1 MSDTVSADN
10 MASSGQP
17 ADVRFDPTLLK
28 GFVTDSI
35 AHWSAAVPDKLA
47 IVARG
52 VKISYRELHQQT
64 NQIARALQNLGIGP
78 GVRASFVLTRGPRTV
93 LLLIAIL
100 KTGATYVPID
110 ASSPLNRIRDC
121 IEDANP
127 GVLIV
132 EDASQFSDDIVPNC
146 AVISL
151 NDLFARSTGLETDDL
166 TNAAAL
172 LKSEAH
178 AYIIFTSGSTGRP
191 KGVPISHAA
200 LSNFV
205 AGNQIECIRVQH
217 DDVVFQGF
225 SPASDGHHEEIWPT
239 FAAGG
244 TLAVATAKE
253 VYSGIDLGAFLNDFH
268 VTIVSCA
275 PTLLS
280 MLEEDVPTLKRIL
293 FGAENLPAALV
304 NRWWTKNREVLN
316 TYGPTEATV
325 GATFSFS
332 KPGEAI
338 TIGKPL
344 PNYFCYVL
352 DEQLNVV
359 PEGAEGELCISGV
372 GLSPGYMGRDD
383 LTAEKFLDNPHAIA
397 GTFTDKLY
405 RTGDRARIDANGNIV
420 WLGRI
425 DGQIKI
431 RGHRIE
437 LSEIESCLA
446 ACPGVQSGVVSV
458 RDTEAGD
465 KMLAALIVVRD
476 PEDFDISAV
485 LMQMRDNLPAHMI
498 PAVFE
503 HVERIPRLPSGKVDR
518 AACQLL
524 RGAIFRIER
533 EIVPAQTENEQLVI
547 DTWKEL
553 FGIEEISA
561 TDDFFRDL
569 GGYSLLASRF
579 ISKMRTHRVFARVSV
594 LELYENPSVRGFA
607 AMLDNQVESE
617 HKIPDFHPVSRST
630 YMAAKFWQAI
640 GILILFAIQGFF
652 WLGPILAAIYLSAEI
667 GHHDYIAL
675 ILGLALHA
683 ISVPLLLGLVIALK
697 WIVVGRTK
705 PGSYPLWGS
714 TYVRWWF
721 VNRLISIAPVTHITG
736 TPLAS
741 VYLRCLGARVGKNV
755 LIESLEIDCPDL
767 LDIGNDCSLENS
779 SWIHAAEVAYGQLH
793 LRSVKIEDGCSI
805 GVRAGLSG
813 GATMQRG
820 SSLRDLTCIRAGI
833 SVPAGE
839 EWQGSIARKAET
851 RMLPEY
857 DPAKQPSQGKLLT
870 YALIQVFLVIVLA
883 MLEAVPFVSVAFTL
897 YNSSKVFLAYL
908 WEPVYAL
915 ALVSAA
921 AVQVLLV
928 KWAIIGRLKPGTY
941 DYPGFT
947 WLRKWFSEKHLE
959 LCSPLIV
966 PLYDS
971 LFTRPWCIALGMK
984 CGPRCEIALPRRMPY
999 DLVEMGAESFLASE
1013 VSIGRPIRRNGKI
1026 FLERTIV
1033 GTRAFL
1039 GNDSVVPQ
1047 GCHVPDE
1054 FLLGVLSVCPSNDQ
1068 VKASENGHDQAW
1080 LGSPAFRMPN
1090 RQVMDSFDP
1099 TQTYK
1104 PTTSLYLQRLMH
1116 ETARVVLPGL
1126 CQLVV
1131 ASLLVEGFVL
1141 IWNEHTLTAAVLA
1154 VPLLYLLGA
1163 FMGAGICWLSKKLFI
1178 GTYRPT
1184 IQPLWSQFVWKTET
1198 HSAILHD
1205 FGAPLFITTI
1215 IGTPYVSAFMRF
1227 LGCAVGDRA
1236 FINSTDWT
1244 ESDLI
1249 SIGEDAAINANAPLQ
1264 AHLFEDRVMKV
1275 GPIKVGDRCSVG
1287 NYSVILC
1294 ESELK
1299 NDAHVGHLSLVMK
1312 GETIPSHTF
1321 WAGSPAQACD
1331 DVDLVQETFPTQV

>member
-1 MSDTVSADN
+1 MSDSMSADN
-10 MASSGQP
+10 EAFERSSAEMQ
-17 ADVRFDPTLLK
+17 FDPALLE
-28 GFVTDSI
+28 GFVTDPI
-35 AHWSAAVPDKLA
+35 LRWSRHAPDKIA
-47 IVARG
+47 IVSRNF
-52 VKISYRELHQQT
+52 KLSYRQLHEQT

-78 GVRASFVLTRGPRTV
+78 GQRASFVLTRGPRTV
-93 LLLIAIL
+93 LLLISIL

-110 ASSPLNRIRDC
+110 ASSPLNRINDC

-127 GVLIV
+127 GVVIV
-132 EDASQFSDDIVPNC
+132 EDPTNFADI
-146 AVISL
+146 
-151 NDLFARSTGLETDDL
+151 STGAHLLSLSNLLDASAELDSSDL
-166 TNAAAL
+166 PQGL
-172 LKSEAH
+172 LTQSNH
-178 AYIIFTSGSTGRP
+178 AYVIFTSGSTGRP
-191 KGVPISHAA
+191 KGVPITHAA
-200 LSNFV
+200 LTNFV
-205 AGNQIECIRVQH
+205 AGNQIACIRVEHQ
-217 DDVVFQGF
+217 DVVFQGF

-239 FAAGG
+239 LAAGG

-253 VYSGIDLGAFLNDFH
+253 VYSGIDLAQFLNDYG

-280 MLEEDVPTLKRIL
+280 MVEVDVPTIKRIL

-304 NRWWTKNREVLN
+304 NRWWSPQREILN

-332 KPGEAI
+332 RPGEPI

-344 PNYFCYVL
+344 PNYYCYVL
-352 DEQLNVV
+352 DESLNIL
-359 PEGAEGELCISGV
+359 PQGTEGELCISGV

-383 LTAEKFLDNPHAIA
+383 LTAEKFLPNPHAVP
-397 GTFTDKLY
+397 GTYTEFLY
-405 RTGDRARIDANGNIV
+405 RTGDRAKVDQAGNIV

-425 DGQIKI
+425 DGQVKI

-465 KMLAALIVVRD
+465 KMLAALIVARD
-476 PEDFDISAV
+476 LAEFDISAV
-485 LMQMRDNLPAHMI
+485 LMQMRDTLPAHMI

-518 AACQLL
+518 SACQQL
-524 RGAIFRIER
+524 RGAAFRIER
-533 EIVPAQTENEQLVI
+533 EIVPARTPNEQLVI

-553 FGIEEISA
+553 FGIDEVSA

-579 ISKMRTHRVFARVSV
+579 ISKVRTHKAFTRVSV
-594 LELYENPSVRGFA
+594 LELYENPSVRAFA
-607 AMLDNQVESE
+607 SVLDSQVASE
-617 HKIPDFHPVSRST
+617 HKIPDFHPVSRAT
-630 YMAAKFWQAI
+630 YVAARVWQAV
-640 GILILFAIQGFF
+640 GILVLFAIQGVF
-652 WLGPILAAIYLSAEI
+652 WLGPILAAIYLSTDI
-667 GHHDYIAL
+667 GHHDIVAL
-675 ILGLALHA
+675 VLGLAFHA
-683 ISVPLLLGLVIALK
+683 ISVPLLIGVVIALK
-697 WIVVGRTK
+697 WIVAGK
-705 PGSYPLWGS
+705 FEPGSYPLWGS
-714 TYVRWWF
+714 VYCRWWF
-721 VNRLISIAPVTHITG
+721 VTRLIGIAPVTHITG
-736 TPLAS
+736 TPFAAM
-741 VYLRCLGARVGKNV
+741 YMRCLGAKVGKNV
-755 LIESLEIDCPDL
+755 FIESLEFDCPDL
-767 LDIGNDCSLENS
+767 IEIGDDCNLENS
-779 SWIHAAEVAYGQLH
+779 AWIHAAEVAYGQLH
-793 LRSVKIEDGCSI
+793 LRKVKIGDGCCI
-805 GVRAGLSG
+805 GVRSGLSG
-813 GATMQRG
+813 GATMERG
-820 SSLRDLTCIRAGI
+820 SSLRDLTCVRSGI
-833 SVPAGE
+833 TVPAGE
-839 EWQGSIARKAET
+839 EWQGSIARKADS
-851 RMLPEY
+851 RLLPDY
-857 DPAKQPSQGKLLT
+857 DPDKQPTRSKLFV
-870 YALIQVFLVIVLA
+870 YGAIQAFLIIILA
-883 MLEAVPFVSVAFTL
+883 MLESLPFVSVAFTL
-897 YNSSKVFLAYL
+897 YNSSKVLLAYV

-915 ALVSAA
+915 ALVGVAA
-921 AVQVLLV
+921 IQVLV
-928 KWAIIGRLKPGTY
+928 IKWTVLPRLKPGTY
-941 DYPGFT
+941 KYPGFL
-947 WLRKWFSEKHLE
+947 WLRKWFTEKHLE
-959 LCSPLIV
+959 LCSGILV

-1013 VSIGRPIRRNGKI
+1013 VSIGRPIRRNGEL
-1026 FLERTIV
+1026 FLEHTTVGHRT
-1033 GTRAFL
+1033 FL

-1054 FLLGVLSVCPSNDQ
+1054 FLLGVLSVCPTDEQVNSASDQ
-1068 VKASENGHDQAW
+1068 HDQAW

-1104 PTTSLYLQRLMH
+1104 PTTNLYIQRLVH
-1116 ETARVVLPGL
+1116 EAARVVLPGL
-1126 CQLVV
+1126 CQLIV
-1131 ASLLVEGFVL
+1131 ASILVEGFVK
-1141 IWNEHTLTAAVLA
+1141 IWNDYSLGLA
-1154 VPLLYLLGA
+1154 VINIPFLYLVGA
-1163 FMGAGICWLSKKLFI
+1163 LIGAGICWVSKKLFI

-1215 IGTPYVSAFMRF
+1215 IGTPYISSFMRL
-1227 LGCAVGDRA
+1227 LGCSVGERA

-1249 SIGEDAAINANAPLQ
+1249 SIGDDAAINANAPLQ

-1331 DVDLVQETFPTQV
+1331 DVDLTPEASAISV

>member
-1 MSDTVSADN
+1 MSDPISADN
-10 MASSGQP
+10 AAFERSS
-17 ADVRFDPTLLK
+17 ADPGFDPTLLE
-28 GFVTDSI
+28 GFVTDHIGRWSQI
-35 AHWSAAVPDKLA
+35 APDKPA
-47 IVARG
+47 IVSRG
-52 VKISYRELHQQT
+52 VSISYRELHSKT
-64 NQIARALQNLGIGP
+64 NQIARVLQGAGIGP
-78 GVRASFVLTRGPRTV
+78 GQRASFVLTRGPRTV
-93 LLLIAIL
+93 LLLISIL

-110 ASSPLNRIRDC
+110 ASSPLTRINDC
-121 IEDANP
+121 IEDAAP

-132 EDASQFSDDIVPNC
+132 ENRES
-146 AVISL
+146 
-151 NDLFARSTGLETDDL
+151 FADL
-166 TNAAAL
+166 TAQCPIMTLAELFSAAEQASDADLPSSL
-172 LKSEAH
+172 LKSENY
-178 AYIIFTSGSTGRP
+178 AYVIFTSGSTGRP
-191 KGVPISHAA
+191 KGVPISQAA
-200 LSNFV
+200 LTNFV
-205 AGNQIECIRVQH
+205 AGNQIACIRVDH
-217 DDVVFQGF
+217 HDVVFQGF

-239 FAAGG
+239 LAAGG

-253 VYSGIDLGAFLNDFH
+253 VYSGLDLGSFLNDFR

-280 MLEEDVPTLKRIL
+280 MVEEDVPSIKRIL

-304 NRWWTKNREVLN
+304 NRWWTPSREILN

-332 KPGEAI
+332 RPGEAI

-344 PNYFCYVL
+344 PNYYCYVL
-352 DEQLNVV
+352 DEQLNRV
-359 PEGAEGELCISGV
+359 PQGAEGELCISGV

-383 LTAEKFLDNPHAIA
+383 LTAEKFLNNPHAVP
-397 GTFTDKLY
+397 GTYTDKLY
-405 RTGDRARIDANGNIV
+405 RTGDRAKVDGAGNIV

-425 DGQIKI
+425 DGQVKI

-446 ACPGVQSGVVSV
+446 SCPGVQSGVATV

-465 KMLAALIVVRD
+465 KMLAALVVARD
-476 PEDFDISAV
+476 PAEFDISAV
-485 LMQMRDNLPAHMI
+485 LVHMRDTLPAHMI

-503 HVERIPRLPSGKVDR
+503 HVDRIPRLPSGKVDR

-524 RGAIFRIER
+524 RGAVFRIER
-533 EIVPAQTENEQLVI
+533 EIVPPQTENEKFVVEA
-547 DTWKEL
+547 WKEL
-553 FGIEEISA
+553 FGTDEVSA

-579 ISKMRTHRVFARVSV
+579 ISKVRNHRAFTRVSV
-594 LELYENPSVRGFA
+594 LDLYENPSLRAFA
-607 AMLDNQVESE
+607 SMLDSQVASE
-617 HKIPDFHPVSRST
+617 HKIPEFKPVSRAT
-630 YMAAKFWQAI
+630 YVAARIWQGL
-640 GILILFAIQGFF
+640 GILVLFAIQGLF
-652 WLGPILAAIYLSAEI
+652 WLGPILAAIYLSTDI
-667 GHHDYIAL
+667 GHRDLVAL
-675 ILGLALHA
+675 ILGLVLHA
-683 ISVPLLLGLVIALK
+683 ISVPLLIGVVIALK
-697 WIVVGRTK
+697 WIVAGRFK

-714 TYVRWWF
+714 VYCRWWF
-721 VNRLISIAPVTHITG
+721 VTRLIGIAPVTHITG
-736 TPLAS
+736 TPFAAM
-741 VYLRCLGARVGKNV
+741 YMRCLGAKVGKNV
-755 LIESLEIDCPDL
+755 FIESLEFDCADL
-767 LDIGNDCSLENS
+767 IEIGDDVNLENS
-779 SWIHAAEVAYGQLH
+779 AWIHAAEVAYGQLH
-793 LRSVKIEDGCSI
+793 LRKVKIGDGCCI

-813 GATMQRG
+813 GAVMERG
-820 SSLRDLTCIRAGI
+820 SSLRDLTCVRSGI
-833 SVPAGE
+833 TVPAGE
-839 EWQGSIARKAET
+839 EWQGSIARKADE
-851 RMLPEY
+851 RLLPEY
-857 DPAKQPSQGKLLT
+857 DPKKQPGRGKLIA
-870 YALIQVFLVIVLA
+870 YGAIQAVLIVVLA
-883 MLEAVPFVSVAFTL
+883 MLESLPFISIAFTL
-897 YNSSKVFLAYL
+897 YNSSKVLLAYL

-915 ALVSAA
+915 ALVGLA
-921 AVQVLLV
+921 AVQVLVV
-928 KWAIIGRLKPGTY
+928 KWTVLARLKPGTY
-941 DYPGFT
+941 EYPGFL
-947 WLRKWFSEKHLE
+947 WLRKWFTEKHLE
-959 LCSPLIV
+959 LCSGILV

-1013 VSIGRPIRRNGKI
+1013 VSIGRPIRRNGQL
-1026 FLERTIV
+1026 FLEHTTV
-1033 GTRAFL
+1033 GTRTFL

-1054 FLLGVLSVCPSNDQ
+1054 FLLGVLSVCPTDEQLRN
-1068 VKASENGHDQAW
+1068 ASDHHDQAW

-1104 PTTSLYLQRLMH
+1104 PTTSLYLQRLAH
-1116 ETARVVLPGL
+1116 EAARVVLPGL
-1126 CQLVV
+1126 CQLIV
-1131 ASLLVEGFVL
+1131 ASILVEGFVK
-1141 IWNEHTLTAAVLA
+1141 IWTDYSLGLA
-1154 VPLLYLLGA
+1154 IINIPFLYLLGA
-1163 FMGAGICWLSKKLFI
+1163 LIGAGICWLSKKLFI

-1215 IGTPYVSAFMRF
+1215 IGTPYISAFMRM
-1227 LGCAVGDRA
+1227 LGCTVGERA

-1249 SIGEDAAINANAPLQ
+1249 SVGDDAAINANAPLQ

-1331 DVDLVQETFPTQV
+1331 DVDLTAEVELQTA